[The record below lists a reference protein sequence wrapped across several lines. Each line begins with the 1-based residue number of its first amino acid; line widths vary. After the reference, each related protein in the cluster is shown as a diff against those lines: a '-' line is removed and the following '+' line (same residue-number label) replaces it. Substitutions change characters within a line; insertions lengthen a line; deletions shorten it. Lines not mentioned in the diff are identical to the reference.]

1 MNIRL
6 LPVLA
11 VASLIAACGGQPPA
25 AQSPAPAT
33 SAAAPP
39 AAASA
44 SSASPAGAAADAS
57 LPDPIAAAIG
67 RVRGMLE
74 AVDDGKIKEA
84 FSPDFLAKVPPA
96 QVTQV
101 FTDLHKKAG
110 ACSGQQ
116 PLKIKGTT
124 MAQFRITCEH
134 GQLDAK
140 LVVDANAPYLIQ
152 GLLMGPPQD

>member
-11 VASLIAACGGQPPA
+11 VASLVAACGGQPPA

-110 ACSGQQ
+110 ACSGQ
-116 PLKIKGTT
+116 
-124 MAQFRITCEH
+124 
-134 GQLDAK
+134 LDAK